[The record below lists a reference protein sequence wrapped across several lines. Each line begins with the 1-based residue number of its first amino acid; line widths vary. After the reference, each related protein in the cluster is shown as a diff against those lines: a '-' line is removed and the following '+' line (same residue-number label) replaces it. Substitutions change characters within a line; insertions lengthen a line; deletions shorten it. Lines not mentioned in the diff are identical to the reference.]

1 MINDK
6 ITNDERIV
14 IWIKDCRSIHC
25 LLKNYVILLEIINLR
40 VQQRG
45 VLQDI
50 YKPTLLYCQLSGQ
63 PIFLLFCQKNP
74 VACPLIDVTQP
85 GEKYLQSIGR
95 DIDLSTDVPE
105 YHVFYDG
112 EFETA
117 VSDLSTLWRE
127 DLVTFVLGCSFS
139 FEEAL
144 IQSGLSIRNI
154 DEGKNVSMYDT
165 SIPCQSSGKFS
176 GNYVVSMRPFTSIDA
191 IRAIQITT
199 RFPKAHGAP
208 VHFGDPSLIGI
219 NDISTPNYGDA
230 VEIKPNE
237 VPVFWGCGVTPQ
249 NVIRQSRPPFCITH
263 APGKMLIT
271 DRLSSE
277 FAVL

>member
-1 MINDK
+1 METRAALHALRQQIRINAF
-6 ITNDERIV
+6 TGSTTGAAPGYLQAN
-14 IWIKDCRSIHC
+14 
-25 LLKNYVILLEIINLR
+25 LVILPAAWAT
-40 VQQRG
+40 
-45 VLQDI
+45 D
-50 YKPTLLYCQLSGQ
+50 
-63 PIFLLFCQKNP
+63 FLLFCQKNP
-74 VACPLIDVTQP
+74 VTCPLIDVTLP
-85 GEKYLQSIGR
+85 GEKSLASIGS
-95 DIDLSTDVPE
+95 DIDLSRDVPE

-112 EFETA
+112 EFEVS
-117 VSDLSTLWRE
+117 VSDLSTLWQD

-144 IQSGLSIRNI
+144 IQAGLSIRNI
-154 DEGKNVSMYDT
+154 DQGKNVSMYDT
-165 SIPCQSSGKFS
+165 KIPCQSTSLFH
-176 GNYVVSMRPFTSIDA
+176 GNYVVSMRPFTPADA
-191 IRAIQITT
+191 IRTIQITT

-208 VHFGDPSLIGI
+208 VHFGDPAAIGI
-219 NDISTPNYGDA
+219 ADVMAPNYGDA
-230 VEIKPNE
+230 VDIYAGE

>member
-1 MINDK
+1 MDK
-6 ITNDERIV
+6 DL
-14 IWIKDCRSIHC
+14 S
-25 LLKNYVILLEIINLR
+25 LKKLREKIRNNEFTGATSGYASGYLQANLVILPALWAA
-40 VQQRG
+40 
-45 VLQDI
+45 D
-50 YKPTLLYCQLSGQ
+50 
-63 PIFLLFCQKNP
+63 FLLFCQKNP
-74 VACPLIDVTQP
+74 VACPLIDVTQA
-85 GEKYLQSIGR
+85 GERYLSSIGA

-105 YHVFYDG
+105 YHVFYEG
-112 EFETA
+112 NFETS
-117 VSDLSTLWRE
+117 VSDLTELWQD

-165 SIPCQSSGKFS
+165 NIPCEPAGKFNGS
-176 GNYVVSMRPFTSIDA
+176 FVVSMRPFTPKDA

-199 RFPKAHGAP
+199 RFPKSHGAP
-208 VHFGDPSLIGI
+208 VHFGDPDSIGI
-219 NDISTPNYGDA
+219 SDIANPNYGDA
-230 VEIKPNE
+230 VQINSGE
-237 VPVFWGCGVTPQ
+237 VPVFWACGVTPQ

>member
-1 MINDK
+1 MDQGLSLN
-6 ITNDERIV
+6 T
-14 IWIKDCRSIHC
+14 
-25 LLKNYVILLEIINLR
+25 LPLKELRDLIRNNQFTGSTTGCAAGYLQANLVILPAEWAT
-40 VQQRG
+40 
-45 VLQDI
+45 D
-50 YKPTLLYCQLSGQ
+50 
-63 PIFLLFCQKNP
+63 FLLFCQKNP

-117 VSDLSTLWRE
+117 VPDLSTLWRE

-165 SIPCQSSGKFS
+165 NIPCQSSGKFS

-219 NDISTPNYGDA
+219 NDISNPNYGDA

-271 DRLSSE
+271 VRLSSE